1 MRIRWLDEAI
11 SDLIEIRDYITND
24 KPQAAQAVASRIRKT
39 VDLLKDQP
47 GIGRPGRVEGTK
59 ELIIPGLPYIIP
71 YRVKANIIE
80 ILRVLHTARKW
91 PFDNG

>member
-1 MRIRWLDEAI
+1 MIIRWLDEAI
-11 SDLIEIRDYITND
+11 SDLIEIRDYIAND
-24 KPQAAQAVASRIRKT
+24 KPQAAQAVAGRIRKT

-71 YRVKANIIE
+71 YRVKANSIE
-80 ILRVLHTARKW
+80 ILRVLHTARKT
-91 PFDNG
+91 

>member
-24 KPQAAQAVASRIRKT
+24 KPRAAQSVASRIRKT

-71 YRVKANIIE
+71 YRVKANTIE